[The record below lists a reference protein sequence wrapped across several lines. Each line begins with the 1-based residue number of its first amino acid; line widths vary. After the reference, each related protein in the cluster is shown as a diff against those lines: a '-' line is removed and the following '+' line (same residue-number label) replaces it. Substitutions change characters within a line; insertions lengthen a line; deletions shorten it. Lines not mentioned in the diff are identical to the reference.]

1 MKPWTALVALALLSS
16 PAFSQQSTTLN
27 GMTINLGVMEAEA
40 ALRVDGH
47 REAHPQNPPPG
58 SQHLLITLADA
69 KSGQPIGDAIVV
81 MEITDPKGHTERKP
95 LLHTQAAGLPDYSEL
110 FIFPWS
116 GRYSVRVTITLQS
129 GAKPTQARF
138 TLNHSI

>member
-16 PAFSQQSTTLN
+16 PAFSQQSATLN
-27 GMTINLGVMEAEA
+27 GMTINLGVMPAEA

-47 REAHPQNPPPG
+47 REAHPQNSPPG

-95 LLHTQAAGLPDYSEL
+95 LLHTQAAGVPDYSEL

>member
-16 PAFSQQSTTLN
+16 PAFSQQSATLN
-27 GMTINLGVMEAEA
+27 GMTINL
-40 ALRVDGH
+40 
-47 REAHPQNPPPG
+47 
-58 SQHLLITLADA
+58 
-69 KSGQPIGDAIVV
+69 VV